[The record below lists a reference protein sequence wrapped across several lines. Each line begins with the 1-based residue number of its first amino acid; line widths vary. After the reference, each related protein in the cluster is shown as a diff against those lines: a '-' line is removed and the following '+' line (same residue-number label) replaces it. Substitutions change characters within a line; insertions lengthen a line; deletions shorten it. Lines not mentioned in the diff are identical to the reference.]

1 MHMEIETLA
10 ASPTCR
16 AHIFTVGRSL
26 RLAYPEAE
34 VAGGI
39 RSSDKGRARLT
50 PPWGNGSSQRR
61 GDRDSGELIDTYRDH
76 EYVMNIIL
84 TSFGL
89 WGKT

>member
-50 PPWGNGSSQRR
+50 PPWVVLVNAAATAIR
-61 GDRDSGELIDTYRDH
+61 
-76 EYVMNIIL
+76 VN
-84 TSFGL
+84 
-89 WGKT
+89 